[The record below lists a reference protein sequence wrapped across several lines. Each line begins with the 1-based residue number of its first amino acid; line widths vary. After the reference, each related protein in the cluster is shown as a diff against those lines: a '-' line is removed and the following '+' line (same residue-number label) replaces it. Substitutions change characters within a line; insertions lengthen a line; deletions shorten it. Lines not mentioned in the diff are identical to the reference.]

1 MISVTRL
8 NNTEFFVNPDLIE
21 FIEETP
27 NTVVSMSTGKK
38 IVVSES
44 AKELEDRIVAYR
56 QKVFKKLINAD
67 YLSQMQDKT
76 DN

>member
-8 NNTEFFVNPDLIE
+8 NNSVFMINPDLIE

-38 IVVSES
+38 VVVLES
-44 AKELEDRIVAYR
+44 AEELTDRIVAYR
-56 QKVFKKLINAD
+56 RRVFAD
-67 YLSQMQDKT
+67 ILGGTFVK
-76 DN
+76 